1 MQTTEDIKILKARLF
16 VSFFTPA
23 LLVSIMLLTKVYESI
38 NGHELFYFGIEPR
51 TLEGLRGIFLSPFI
65 HADWDHLLSN
75 AVPMLLLGTAAIYFY
90 RNVAYKLLLL
100 IWLFDGMGV
109 WLFGRYSYH
118 IGASGLIYGLAS
130 FLFISGL
137 LRNNKGLLSLSFVVA
152 LLYGGLVW
160 GILPQLVHLSWES
173 HLIGLIAGMIL
184 AVIFMR
190 QGPANDPLP
199 EWYHEE
205 ETASDDTLNEEQS
218 NEISGLTQDKK
229 DSMPDNPEPKIIY
242 HIKKNPPSEGT

>member
-1 MQTTEDIKILKARLF
+1 
-16 VSFFTPA
+16 
-23 LLVSIMLLTKVYESI
+23 
-38 NGHELFYFGIEPR
+38 
-51 TLEGLRGIFLSPFI
+51 
-65 HADWDHLLSN
+65 
-75 AVPMLLLGTAAIYFY
+75 
-90 RNVAYKLLLL
+90 
-100 IWLFDGMGV
+100 
-109 WLFGRYSYH
+109 
-118 IGASGLIYGLAS
+118 
-130 FLFISGL
+130 
-137 LRNNKGLLSLSFVVA
+137 
-152 LLYGGLVW
+152 
-160 GILPQLVHLSWES
+160 
-173 HLIGLIAGMIL
+173 MIL